1 MGVLQIL
8 DKLVEHGWIPLRSMA
23 VLLGYRE
30 VRGIYQRQKG
40 KNAIP
45 IIQVGGTKRVYEDV
59 VIQTLK
65 SVPSHKE
72 RDVIPILDL
81 YRTTKRRQEKEDR

>member
-1 MGVLQIL
+1 
-8 DKLVEHGWIPLRSMA
+8 MA

-30 VRGIYQRQKG
+30 VRGIYQRQRG

-59 VIQTLK
+59 ALQTLK
-65 SVPSHKE
+65 NVPSEKK
-72 RDVIPILDL
+72 RDADMILDL
-81 YRTTKRRQEKEDR
+81 YHTAKKRQEKEDA